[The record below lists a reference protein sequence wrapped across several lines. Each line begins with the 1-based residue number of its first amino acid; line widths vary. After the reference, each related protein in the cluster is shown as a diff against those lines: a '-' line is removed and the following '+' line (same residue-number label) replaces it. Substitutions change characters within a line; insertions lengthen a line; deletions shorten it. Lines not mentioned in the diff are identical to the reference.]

1 MQDMDFNLDNK
12 VWVLVADGEKALFFE
27 NAGTRNAPDFKVVR
41 EIEQDNPPT
50 REQGTDSP
58 GRRGDTGGGQRG
70 AIEETDWHRLA
81 QDRFAKDAAELLY
94 KYAHR
99 NRFKQIVLCAAPRLL
114 GELRKE
120 LHQEV
125 TDKVIGEVPKNLT
138 NHPVG
143 EIEKILSADKG
154 PAR

>member
-1 MQDMDFNLDNK
+1 MPNMDFRLDNK

-41 EIEQDNPPT
+41 EMEQDNPAT

-58 GRRGDTGGGQRG
+58 GRRGATGDGQG
-70 AIEETDWHRLA
+70 SAMEETDWHRLA
-81 QDRFAKDAAELLY
+81 QDRFARDAAELLY

-99 NRFKQIVLCAAPRLL
+99 NRFRQIVLCAAPRVL

-120 LHQEV
+120 LHSIV
-125 TDKVIGEVPKNLT
+125 SDRVIGEVPKNLT

-143 EIEKILSADKG
+143 EIERLLSAS
-154 PAR
+154 

>member
-1 MQDMDFNLDNK
+1 MQEMDFNLDNK

-27 NAGTRNAPDFKVVR
+27 NAGNRKTPNFKVVR
-41 EIEQDNPPT
+41 ELELENPPT

-58 GRRGDTGGGQRG
+58 GRMNDVGSGQS
-70 AIEETDWHRLA
+70 AMEETDWHRLA

-99 NRFKQIVLCAAPRLL
+99 NRFKQIVLCAAPRIL

-120 LHQEV
+120 LHPEV
-125 TDKVIGEVPKNLT
+125 TAKVIGEVPKNLT
-138 NHPVG
+138 NHPVDQ
-143 EIEKILSADKG
+143 IERILSAG
-154 PAR
+154 